1 MTLFDGDFGTVTD
14 EQDHWGCKQ
23 RSIDECE
30 PVIKT
35 GKISG
40 ANTRSG
46 AINAGKY
53 TTNQNTNTIKLYQIA
68 QNTGTISIHFL
79 PILPMSK
86 KLFQNKSRRLL
97 FCPVSIV
104 HFYRPHNRTTF

>member
-1 MTLFDGDFGTVTD
+1 MTLFDWDFGTVTD

-35 GKISG
+35 GKTSG

-68 QNTGTISIHFL
+68 QNTGTLSLHFSAHPADVKKTVPKQKPTLTFL
-79 PILPMSK
+79 PCQHCAFL
-86 KLFQNKSRRLL
+86 
-97 FCPVSIV
+97 
-104 HFYRPHNRTTF
+104 